1 MTGQSYQFLSPL
13 SDAEYDALRA
23 DIAANGMR
31 HPLIVDE
38 RGKILD
44 GHHRAR
50 VAAELGFKPEREV
63 VEGLTEQE
71 KRDLAFTLNSARRHM
86 DQVQRRAA
94 VIASLK
100 ADPQLSD
107 RQHGR
112 RTGVS
117 HPTVAGIRAEL
128 VAAGRLE
135 SLTSRIG
142 ADGRE
147 RPATRP
153 PTAADVRQ
161 IPSADGAEAD
171 GESRRPGPAGGCP
184 VGQAAPAPAA
194 APVTTP
200 GAAAGVTPKHPE
212 SRPGEAPAGPV
223 SQPTFPRAAGEAPTG
238 APTPVGAGGPSFDEV
253 LDRLVPDDNPHREWQ
268 GNFLKAISG
277 VNRIMLF
284 TPADVAEKA
293 DEQCIEE
300 LVRVADRLATW
311 RAEVMQARKAA
322 IPHNVTPIRRIS

>member
-1 MTGQSYQFLSPL
+1 MTNQPYQFLPPL

-31 HPLIVDE
+31 HPIIVDE
-38 RGKILD
+38 HGKVLD
-44 GHHRAR
+44 GHHRAK

-63 VEGLTEQE
+63 IAGLTEQE
-71 KRDLAFTLNSARRHM
+71 KRDLAFTLNAARRHM
-86 DQVQRRAA
+86 DQAQRRTA

-117 HPTVAGIRAEL
+117 HPTVASIRAEL

-147 RPATRP
+147 RPASRP
-153 PTAADVRQ
+153 QSPAPMPEPEPKGVRQ
-161 IPSADGAEAD
+161 VDALEDHPPRTGEAD
-171 GESRRPGPAGGCP
+171 APLDTADLGSAAVSKAPTG
-184 VGQAAPAPAA
+184 VAAPAGAGDPHRDGVGATD
-194 APVTTP
+194 PIP
-200 GAAAGVTPKHPE
+200 G
-212 SRPGEAPAGPV
+212 
-223 SQPTFPRAAGEAPTG
+223 PTFG
-238 APTPVGAGGPSFDEV
+238 EV

-268 GNFLKAISG
+268 GNFIKALGG
-277 VNRIMLF
+277 VNRLMLF
-284 TPADVAEKA
+284 TPAAVAEKA
-293 DEQCIEE
+293 DQQCLEE
-300 LVRVADRLATW
+300 LARLAEHFADW
-311 RAEVMQARKAA
+311 RARIAQERAA
-322 IPHNVTPIRRIS
+322 STPDNVTPIRRIS